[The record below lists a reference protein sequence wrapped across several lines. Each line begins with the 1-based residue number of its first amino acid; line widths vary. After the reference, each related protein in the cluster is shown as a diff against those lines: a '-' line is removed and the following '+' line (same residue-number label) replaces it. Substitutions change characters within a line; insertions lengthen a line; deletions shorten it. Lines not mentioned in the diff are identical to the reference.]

1 MKTTHRTVQPGTS
14 SLGCV
19 AAALSL
25 LVFGCAAKPRPQIL
39 IHETPAG
46 SVYLEHVTDKS
57 FQAAHP
63 IKLDPSLIARV
74 LGGVLIKEEGTAFG
88 ALFSS
93 SAKGLRALSEA
104 EVTYLTPHVASAL
117 SQAAPDEQV
126 TFRLNQV
133 GPPTYKDRE
142 GAAAGSSE
150 PALQLAP
157 KETTAG
163 TIYAY
168 GKSLHVTL
176 TQYHA
181 REERAD
187 TINMPNRRLPEPTGL
202 ERREVLFEPEI
213 AVRSETYETSWLMG
227 EPVVRTLI
235 IDYDTLAKVPAIKP
249 ATAAPAAGAAA
260 TTPGQ
265 APSASSEDMQALK
278 EMVTRKDQEL
288 EKLKKDVEELKRQQ
302 AGQDKQTQ
310 QKAKPKKKTTP

>member
-1 MKTTHRTVQPGTS
+1 
-14 SLGCV
+14 
-19 AAALSL
+19 LSL
-25 LVFGCAAKPRPQIL
+25 LVFGCAATPRPQII

-46 SVYLEHVTDKS
+46 SVSLEHVTDKS

-63 IKLDPSLIARV
+63 IKLDPSLIARI
-74 LGGVLIKEEGTAFG
+74 LGGVLVKEEGTTLRTMFG
-88 ALFSS
+88 S

-104 EVTYLTPHVASAL
+104 EVAFLTPHVASAL

-126 TFRLNQV
+126 VFRLNQV

-150 PALQLAP
+150 PPLQLAP

-187 TINMPNRRLPEPTGL
+187 TINVANRRLPETTGL

-227 EPVVRTLI
+227 EPAVRTLI
-235 IDYDTLAKVPAIKP
+235 IDYDMLAKVPPTKPVTAAKP
-249 ATAAPAAGAAA
+249 AVPAAGAAA
-260 TTPGQ
+260 PTPGQ
-265 APSASSEDMQALK
+265 PPSASSQDVQALK
-278 EMVTRKDQEL
+278 EMVTKKDQEL

-302 AGQDKQTQ
+302 AGQQTPKQ
-310 QKAKPKKKTTP
+310 QKPTTKKKATQ